1 MNRFANTF
9 QAKSTRGTTVAAIAM
24 RDLNSLLL
32 LGLNGGCRVL

>member
-1 MNRFANTF
+1 MIRFANNF
-9 QAKSTRGTTVAAIAM
+9 QAKSTRGTTAAASVL

>member
-1 MNRFANTF
+1 MIGFANNSE
-9 QAKSTRGTTVAAIAM
+9 AKFTRGINAATSAM

>member
-1 MNRFANTF
+1 MIRFANSIE
-9 QAKSTRGTTVAAIAM
+9 AKSTRGTMAAAIAM

>member
-1 MNRFANTF
+1 MIRFANTF
-9 QAKSTRGTTVAAIAM
+9 QAKSTRGTTAEASVL